1 MSSTQGVTTRRDRS
15 VGSHKTALEILAILM
30 LGIGS
35 VATAWCGIQT
45 SQWNGEESRESRDAG
60 LLRTDS
66 SELFSFGTQK
76 FSYDANMV
84 AQYARAV
91 ADGDERS
98 QEFIKNNLMRPDFVP
113 IVERWQ
119 TEIETTG
126 EISQSLFE
134 DQDYIDSLFAES
146 EEKAAESDAALA
158 RSDVADDNA
167 EDYLLMTLLT
177 ATALFFAGVTTSFG
191 SKPARL
197 ALLAGSGLILAFTA
211 ARLIDLPV
219 A

>member
-1 MSSTQGVTTRRDRS
+1 
-15 VGSHKTALEILAILM
+15 M

-45 SQWNGEESRESRDAG
+45 SQWNGEEARESRDAG
-60 LLRTDS
+60 LLRTQS

-76 FSYDANMV
+76 FAYDANMV

-91 ADGDERS
+91 ADDDE
-98 QEFIKNNLMRPDFVP
+98 QAQQFIRTNLMRPAFLPVVD
-113 IVERWQ
+113 RW
-119 TEIETTG
+119 EAEAAAG
-126 EISQSLFE
+126 GAVNMNLFE
-134 DQDYIDSLFAES
+134 DEEYKDSLFSES
-146 EEKAAESDAALA
+146 EAIGAESDAALA
-158 RSDVADDNA
+158 RSDDASKNAD
-167 EDYLLMTLLT
+167 DYLLMTLLT

>member
-1 MSSTQGVTTRRDRS
+1 M
-15 VGSHKTALEILAILM
+15 GSRKTAIEILAVLM
-30 LGIGS
+30 LGVGS

-45 SQWNGEESRESRDAG
+45 SKWNGEEAHESRDAG

-66 SELFSFGTQK
+66 SELFAFGTQK

-84 AQYARAV
+84 AQYAQAV
-91 ADGDERS
+91 AEGNERS
-98 QEFIKNNLMRPDFVP
+98 QEFIRENLMRPDFLP
-113 IVERWQ
+113 IVDRWEA
-119 TEIETTG
+119 EIAATG
-126 EISQSLFE
+126 SVDQSLFE
-134 DQDYIDSLFAES
+134 DQDYIDSLFADS
-146 EEKAAESDAALA
+146 EVKAAESDAALE
-158 RSDVADDNA
+158 RSDKADKNA
-167 EDYLLMTLLT
+167 DDYLLMTLLT